1 MAWAHPKYESIVATC
16 GYDKQ
21 IKFWKEV
28 QYNQWKCIYKHETQA
43 SVNTI
48 EFCPWEYGLFLA
60 AGVADGSV
68 HIVSY
73 QQGNWQVEQ
82 MQAHDSGITGL
93 SWGPPSEPCL
103 LLAENNDFKS

>member
-1 MAWAHPKYESIVATC
+1 VATC

-28 QYNQWKCIYKHETQA
+28 QYNQWKLVYKYETQA

-73 QQGNWQVEQ
+73 Q
-82 MQAHDSGITGL
+82 
-93 SWGPPSEPCL
+93 
-103 LLAENNDFKS
+103 